1 MKKQQGFTLIEL
13 MIVVAII
20 AILAAIA
27 IPAYRDFMDKGK
39 VSACQGEAAAYG
51 KSAAAAVVAETTI
64 PDYTASACDASTTI
78 DSPTGLADLTGDF
91 TATAKDSEAT
101 EITCSWETLACT
113 AAAP

>member
-39 VSACQGEAAAYG
+39 VSACQGEAAAYV

-64 PDYTASACDASTTI
+64 PAVKLDSCASTTI
-78 DSPTGLADLTGDF
+78 KEPTNLASLTGVQ
-91 TATAKDSEAT
+91 TAEAKDSKKSVVS
-101 EITCSWETLACT
+101 CDWSTLACT
-113 AAAP
+113 AKAP

>member
-39 VSACQGEAAAYG
+39 VSACQGEAAAYV
-51 KSAAAAVVAETTI
+51 KSAAAAVVAETTV
-64 PDYTASACDASTTI
+64 PAVSLNSCASNTLVAPTNLAS
-78 DSPTGLADLTGDF
+78 LTGTA
-91 TATAKDSEAT
+91 TATAKDSAAT
-101 EITCSWETLACT
+101 VVTCDWTTAACT
-113 AAAP
+113 TP

>member
-39 VSACQGEAAAYG
+39 VSACQGEAAAYV
-51 KSAAAAVVAETTI
+51 KSAAAAVVAETTV
-64 PDYTASACDASTTI
+64 PDVKMASCASTTI
-78 DSPTGLADLTGDF
+78 TKPANLAALSGTQG
-91 TATAKDSEAT
+91 AVAKDSKSTA
-101 EITCSWETLACT
+101 ITCDWSTLACT
-113 AAAP
+113 TP